1 MITEKKVYI
10 DKIIYIINNW
20 IDNNPPYIGINWMNA
35 MEVGLRASN
44 LTLILSYINPLISK
58 KLIKK
63 IQKSLLMHFCYI
75 KLNLEKSRDKTL
87 ANLKGLDKNI
97 YLEIIIISLI
107 FRFVLYI

>member
-44 LTLILSYINPLISK
+44 LTLILSYITLISK

-75 KLNLEKSRDKTL
+75 KLNLE
-87 ANLKGLDKNI
+87 NLETKL
-97 YLEIIIISLI
+97 
-107 FRFVLYI
+107 